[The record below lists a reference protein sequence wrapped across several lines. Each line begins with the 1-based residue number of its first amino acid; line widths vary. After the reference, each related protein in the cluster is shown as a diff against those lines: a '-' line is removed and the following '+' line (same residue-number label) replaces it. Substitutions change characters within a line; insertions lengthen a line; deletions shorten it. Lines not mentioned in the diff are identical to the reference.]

1 MKYSK
6 HTTEALNSIEAKW
19 KGLEDTDRT
28 QIGDAIEL
36 AIKDALAEAFDGLSP
51 ADALATIKKLLA

>member
-6 HTTEALNSIEAKW
+6 HTTEALLQIEQVW

-28 QIGDAIEL
+28 VIGDAIEN
-36 AIKDALAEAFDGLSP
+36 AIKAATEAQAAAADSGLAQIRKILGIA
-51 ADALATIKKLLA
+51 